1 MTSRDWRADRE
12 SVFDRDAF
20 TCRHCGTDGDDAP
33 ATLRAYPVGDV
44 PLEGQVHES
53 ALVTVCDDCFETL
66 EGPASTEPI
75 ATDELFHLVRETT
88 RLQGTTISAVADFAS
103 LATAL
108 PSTLESALETG
119 TDAAVDD
126 SVSEYRRTR
135 RDILLAI
142 AVVDARLE
150 RLAALDDEG
159 YEPATRRAL
168 AAFSDTAADLQTT
181 LREVVALSET
191 VPIGLERC
199 QGCFESLEGES
210 CATCGLAARKT
221 AAWRKDDGTLAFE
234 GLFTAINDRLQGASE
249 TTETLTERTTT
260 LAERLTAV

>member
-1 MTSRDWRADRE
+1 MSPLRDRRRRR
-12 SVFDRDAF
+12 S
-20 TCRHCGTDGDDAP
+20 GDAP
-33 ATLRAYPVGDV
+33 SLPRRDV

-53 ALVTVCDDCFETL
+53 ALVTVCDECFETL
-66 EGPASTEPI
+66 EEPAATEPI
-75 ATDELFHLVRETT
+75 ATDELFHLVREAT

-168 AAFSDTAADLQTT
+168 AAFSDTAADLQST

-199 QGCFESLEGES
+199 QGCFESLEASRVRPAGS
-210 CATCGLAARKT
+210 RPARRRRGAKT
-221 AAWRKDDGTLAFE
+221 
-234 GLFTAINDRLQGASE
+234 TAPSRSRDCSRRS
-249 TTETLTERTTT
+249 TTDSRVPP
-260 LAERLTAV
+260 RRPKH